1 MLEELKKEAEEN
13 VRKRSQSDI
22 FRQKNQDAEYQEMI
36 KELTEQMDTIKKQK
50 RDLDTLLSKIASNQ
64 NNDDQKARRKIN

>member
-1 MLEELKKEAEEN
+1 MLEELKKEAEDN

>member
-1 MLEELKKEAEEN
+1 M
-13 VRKRSQSDI
+13 RKRSQSDI

-36 KELTEQMDTIKKQK
+36 KELTEQMGTIKKQK

>member
-1 MLEELKKEAEEN
+1 MLEELKKEAEDN

-64 NNDDQKARRKIN
+64 NKDDQKARRKIN

>member
-1 MLEELKKEAEEN
+1 
-13 VRKRSQSDI
+13 
-22 FRQKNQDAEYQEMI
+22 
-36 KELTEQMDTIKKQK
+36 MDTIKKQK